1 VRVIAAGCQLLWT
14 EMCSCFNAAF
24 VRMLNHGVRLPG
36 GRDRHWRACADPR
49 RAPWAS
55 VGRFL
60 SRLARLRY
68 QRDGPL
74 ISRTAGRT
82 SARYTELTMMPM

>member
-36 GRDRHWRACADPR
+36 GRDGTGARVLIRA
-49 RAPWAS
+49 
-55 VGRFL
+55 
-60 SRLARLRY
+60 
-68 QRDGPL
+68 GPL
-74 ISRTAGRT
+74 GHRWAGF
-82 SARYTELTMMPM
+82 